1 MKNSKL
7 LCVVMSELNSK
18 RFKRYK
24 ISEYFSD
31 SNVINISI

>member
-7 LCVVMSELNSK
+7 LRFVMSELNSK
-18 RFKRYK
+18 EFKRYI
-24 ISEYFSD
+24 ISEYFSG